1 MRPGVACAD
10 APHHITSI
18 FLPVKGRTLEET
30 GSIGVGLA
38 VEPRLTVCTGPSRN
52 HRISTI
58 HRVIRLLGI
67 DHASIQANTPLPPG
81 SGYAVSAASAIS
93 AALALTS
100 GRRAVREAYL
110 TAHVAEILEG
120 TGLGDVLAIS
130 CGVGV
135 VLRRR
140 PGAPGVGSADCIQ
153 LPGTVSILSV
163 ETGRMHTSRMLSDLN
178 SSFLEKAEKY
188 LDKIF
193 DEPTFESFAYY
204 SELFS
209 KESGML
215 YAALGGRELP
225 RIPGKIAVYGKK
237 KVVVFLVERDRLG
250 DAVEVLEEWGVRPRL
265 LEASSGPP
273 RVWWA

>member
-10 APHHITSI
+10 TPHHVTSI

-38 VEPRLTVCTGPSRN
+38 VEPRLTACMGPSMN
-52 HRISTI
+52 HKISTI
-58 HRVIRLLGI
+58 LRVVRLLGL
-67 DHASIQANTPLPPG
+67 DQATIQVNTPLPPG

-93 AALALTS
+93 AALVLTS
-100 GRRAVREAYL
+100 GRKPVREAL
-110 TAHVAEILEG
+110 LAAHLAEILEG
-120 TGLGDVLAIS
+120 TGLGDVLALS

-135 VLRRR
+135 VLRRS
-140 PGAPGVGSADCIQ
+140 PGAPGVGRVDCIQ

-163 ETGRMHTSRMLSDLN
+163 ETGRMHTSQMLSGLDTG
-178 SSFLEKAEKY
+178 FLKKARIY

-209 KESGML
+209 RESGML
-215 YAALGGRELP
+215 HSALGGRELP
-225 RIPGKIAVYGKK
+225 RVPGKIAVYGKK

-250 DAVEVLEEWGVRPRL
+250 DAIEVLEKWGARPRL

>member
-1 MRPGVACAD
+1 MRPGIACAD

-18 FLPVKGRTLEET
+18 FLPIKAKTLEET

-38 VEPRLTVCTGPSRN
+38 VEPRLTVCTGASRN

-58 HRVIRLLGI
+58 HRVVRLLGL
-67 DHASIQANTPLPPG
+67 DHASLQVTTPLPPG
-81 SGYAVSAASAIS
+81 SGYAVSAASAVS
-93 AALALTS
+93 AALALIS
-100 GRRAVREAYL
+100 GRRPVREAYL
-110 TAHVAEILEG
+110 TAHLAEILEG
-120 TGLGDVLAIS
+120 TGLGDVLALS
-130 CGVGV
+130 CGVGI
-135 VLRRR
+135 VLRKS
-140 PGAPGVGSADCIQ
+140 PGAPGVGSVDCVQ

-163 ETGRMHTSRMLSDLN
+163 DTGRMHTSRMLSSLN
-178 SSFLEKAEKY
+178 SSFLEKAKKY

-193 DEPTFESFAYY
+193 DENTFESFAYY

-237 KVVVFLVERDRLG
+237 KVVVFLVERDRLS
-250 DAVEVLEEWGVRPRL
+250 DAIEALEKWGARPRL